1 MEYDVHIERLKL
13 WNFRSFA
20 TSDADL
26 DALIGPIPVD
36 VVLEPE
42 TSVFIGRNG
51 AGKSALLQALLR
63 LFGETREERSVQAAD
78 FFVPPGER
86 LESEPLRQL
95 WIEAVLR
102 FPELEGEDA
111 DAERTVPPAFRHMVV
126 ESEGAPPYVR
136 IRLEAT
142 WQLAGTLDGVVEEA
156 LYWILGAGD
165 PPFGD
170 GDPLTKKR
178 VSASERGNVLV
189 RYIPA
194 SRDITAL
201 TQLTV
206 RSLGRSLMRAIR
218 WEKKEEIDA
227 LIADASATLDQEG
240 ALTRVNAAIN
250 ACWSEL
256 NTAETG
262 TFARLSV
269 LAPDLQQIVRA
280 ATITLT
286 PSATGR
292 IMSVDE
298 LSDGQRS
305 LFHFALVKALLD
317 LRLALESEVAAG
329 MTPPFQAE
337 FARAP
342 ALTVFAFEEPE
353 NHLSPFFLSRL
364 LSELELLTSTKR
376 VQGVVTSHAPAIVGR
391 VEPTAIRHVRRVHAT
406 GISCV
411 TKLALPLDGT
421 DAAKFVREAVRAHP
435 EIYFARHAI
444 FGEGPSEEIVIPR
457 IAEALGVPIDRSFVA
472 IVPIGGRHIQHFWRL
487 VEQLGIPHTTLL
499 DLDLGR
505 STGDDLQIKAA
516 ANALRESGRALND
529 TEVGNVTKAL
539 ANSRPSIVAGK
550 KFDMAF
556 MVNWSTAF
564 ESQGI
569 FMSEPLDLDMLML
582 KAFPEAYKKLPSGSH
597 GPQTP
602 DDTTRQVAAGA
613 RVLGEGGL
621 GLVPFADQPE
631 MALFPWYAYLF
642 LGARGKPAV
651 HLAAL
656 GELDDPS
663 IQAACPPV
671 LRRLIDHVRA
681 SLAAPVA

>member
-1 MEYDVHIERLKL
+1 MHIERLKL